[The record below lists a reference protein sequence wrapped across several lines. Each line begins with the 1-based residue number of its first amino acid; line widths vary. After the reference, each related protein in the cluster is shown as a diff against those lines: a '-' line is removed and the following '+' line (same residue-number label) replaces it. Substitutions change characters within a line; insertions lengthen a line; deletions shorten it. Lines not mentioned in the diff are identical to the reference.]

1 MVHLLLAATFL
12 ILQFSCSCVGKLAE
26 GTYNF
31 TSTESLQELPPRQIH
46 NIDDI
51 QDLEEIEAYNVEDGD
66 LTMQRTEDEDSIL
79 ERTAAVLRTEEGE
92 AARRTAAVLRA
103 EEGEVARRA
112 AAVHKEER
120 EPKKQKKNSK
130 IEGIMERYLEMRS
143 KQVEEET
150 AELARAKE
158 VAQVDD
164 FSIKKCISVLNSMDV
179 TKEEKAKAY
188 AVFKSQENREIFL
201 SACEEDQ
208 ESDLIWL
215 RSEMA

>member
-1 MVHLLLAATFL
+1 L

-46 NIDDI
+46 NIDEI

-92 AARRTAAVLRA
+92 AARRTVAVLRA
-103 EEGEVARRA
+103 EEGEAARRA
-112 AAVHKEER
+112 AAVHKER

-130 IEGIMERYLEMRS
+130 IEGMMERYLEMRS

-150 AELARAKE
+150 VELARAKE

-164 FSIKKCISVLNSMDV
+164 FSIKKCISVLNSMDG

-188 AVFKSQENREIFL
+188 VVFKSQEDREIFL

-208 ESDLIWL
+208 ESALIWI